1 MADEALITAAQNAV
15 IAINNLSRMINTV
28 HSGIYATSS
37 AVADLPAATEATGAI
52 RMVTDANATT
62 RLSVVA
68 GGGANI
74 VLVYS
79 DGTNWLIV

>member
-1 MADEALITAAQNAV
+1 MADESLITAAQNLV
-15 IAINNLSRMINTV
+15 IAVNNMSRTINTV
-28 HSGIYATSS
+28 HTGIYATSS
-37 AVADLPAATEATGAI
+37 TVANLPSAAASSGAI
-52 RMVTDANATT
+52 RMVTDATATT

-79 DGTNWLIV
+79 DATNWLIV